1 MAGIKLPNVV
11 RQPTFK
17 VLIAS
22 ESLGQLCHHA
32 HWVLRIRSEN
42 PRHDCCPASR
52 TLLMQMCFRPLSGEG
67 EIPIPSIIAVL
78 LLVGALNDG
87 LVVFQVVRGQEEMGF
102 A

>member
-1 MAGIKLPNVV
+1 
-11 RQPTFK
+11 
-17 VLIAS
+17 
-22 ESLGQLCHHA
+22 
-32 HWVLRIRSEN
+32 
-42 PRHDCCPASR
+42 
-52 TLLMQMCFRPLSGEG
+52 MQMCFRPLSGEG